1 MNLGNLSLTLATG
14 PYDRVEAI
22 ARGEVRPEGIDLTC
36 LRIQSPP
43 EIFNRMMKTRAFDP
57 CEMSLST
64 YVTRRSRGSFPFIAL
79 PVFPSRLFRHAY
91 ICVNRDRG
99 IAEPRDLDGA
109 RVGVQEYGQTA
120 AVWIR
125 GILQHRHGVDLSSIH
140 WVEGGVNTPRP
151 PDRDVDLRP
160 TGALEIE
167 PAPAD
172 KSINDLLQAGDIVA
186 CLGARQPQALGRHPG
201 IVRLFPDYRRVERDY
216 FRETG
221 VFPIMH
227 TIVMREE
234 LHLRHPWIA
243 ESMFKAFHAA
253 KAWALDHMSFTG
265 TMVYMLPWLNAEMD
279 EIRELFGGDPY
290 PYGVEANRT
299 TLDTFMQYLVEQ
311 GFVAEPRPA
320 LEELFTPIVGW
331 AE

>member
-1 MNLGNLSLTLATG
+1 MGNLSLTLATG

-22 ARGEVRPEGIDLTC
+22 AKGVVQPEGIDVTC
-36 LRIQSPP
+36 LQIQSPP
-43 EIFNRMMKTRAFDP
+43 EIFSRMVKTNAFDL

-64 YVTRRSRGSFPFIAL
+64 YLTRRSRGSFPFIAL

-91 ICVNRDRG
+91 IYVNRDQG
-99 IAEPRDLDGA
+99 IVEPGDLNGK

-120 AVWIR
+120 AVLIR
-125 GILQHRHGVDLSSIH
+125 GILQHRHGVDLSSIR

-151 PDRDVDLRP
+151 PDDEMDLRP
-160 TGALEIE
+160 AGNVDIE
-167 PAPAD
+167 PAPAG
-172 KSINDLLQAGDIVA
+172 KSINDLLVEGDIA
-186 CLGARQPQALGRHPG
+186 AYLGARQPDALGRHPAIG
-201 IVRLFPDYRRVERDY
+201 RLFPDYRQTERDY

-221 VFPIMH
+221 IFPIMH

-234 LHLRHPWIA
+234 LHVRHPWIA
-243 ESMFKAFHAA
+243 ESMFKAFQAA

-265 TMVYMLPWLNAEMD
+265 AMAYMVPWLNAELD

-290 PYGVEANRT
+290 PYGVDANRG

-311 GFVAEPRPA
+311 AFVAEPRPR
-320 LEELFTPIVGW
+320 LENLFTPIVGW